1 MTSRTPTRGKK
12 PSTPKKDS
20 EGRALPR
27 TPSSQTSEERPPA
40 SSVSKPGPFLVEA
53 LGEPAPNQRPRFLRI
68 NVNPTD
74 VAALGLKAG
83 DLASI
88 GAQENDGTPTEVCG
102 DESGGINGLFIWNKL
117 FITYLQI
124 IDNRLN
130 MAQSINF
137 PQL

>member
-12 PSTPKKDS
+12 PSTPKKES
-20 EGRALPR
+20 EGHALPR
-27 TPSSQTSEERPPA
+27 TPPSQSRVERPPA
-40 SSVSKPGPFLVEA
+40 SSVPKAGPFLVEA

-68 NVNPTD
+68 NVNPAD

-88 GAQENDGTPTEVCG
+88 GAQENDGKPTEVCG
-102 DESGGINGLFIWNKL
+102 DKSRGINGRSMRNKL
-117 FITYLQI
+117 FMTYVQI

-137 PQL
+137 PRQ